1 MYSDK
6 EKLTS
11 ANITDIMQTAYI
23 DYSMSVIV
31 SRALPDAR
39 DGLKPVQRRIL
50 YAMLREGLV
59 HNRPFDKCAGV
70 VGEVLKNY
78 HPHGDS
84 SVYDTLVRLAQNWV
98 MRYQLIEP
106 QGNFGSVDGDPPAA
120 YRYTECRLSE
130 VSAELLAD
138 IDEDTV
144 DFIPNYKESTTEPTV
159 LPCALP
165 HLLMNG
171 STGIAVGMTTNIPPH
186 NLNELVEATCLIID
200 KPSAT
205 VEDLEKIIIGPDF
218 PTGGV
223 INGKEGI
230 KQYLRTG
237 RGIIRVR
244 GVAHTEE
251 MKNGKEQIVLTE
263 LPYNVNRS
271 SLVKHIAELCSE
283 KVLDE
288 VSDLRDESDEN
299 TRVVIELKRNE
310 NPKVVINKLYKHTNF
325 ENSFGVI
332 LLFEN
337 SFGVILLALDK
348 RRPKQMNIREL
359 LECFVEH
366 RRDVVTRRTRFR
378 LRKAEDRAHILEGFK
393 IALRNLDDFV
403 KIIRA
408 ASNRDEARV
417 KLMAKYGLSERQAVA
432 ILDLRLYQLT
442 GLERDKIEAEY
453 RELMALVEELRSILS
468 SESKLLSLIKK
479 ELREAAKKHIGP
491 RKTKVTAQEGDLS
504 MEDIVA
510 NEGCVVTVSHAGFI
524 KRTPVAQY
532 RLQKRGGKGTKGAEL
547 SKAASD
553 EDSDFIEHLFTANTH
568 DHILFFMNN
577 GRVYVEKVYE
587 IEEANR
593 ASRGKSIARLLEL
606 KDDEKL
612 AAMVC
617 VSNFEEGKF
626 LMMCTANGTIK
637 KTEISKY
644 ANYRKGGI
652 IGINIEHGD
661 RLISTK
667 LTNGDN
673 EVVMISQSGMSIRF
687 HESDVRSMGRDTT
700 GVSGMRLDSGDQV
713 KAMEVVD
720 ETCTLLVVGID
731 GIGKRTP
738 FDDPETKEPIY
749 RKQSR
754 GGKGVIAISTDVG
767 VAGALSVQEADEVML
782 LTKGGQSIRTKVSD
796 IRCTAGRNTKGVRV
810 MRLKEGESRCW
821 ASQRWSART
830 KRKKTPP
837 SRRPKRPDR
846 ESRRGAARRPF
857 FVPVAAVPQA
867 FSSAAMHS
875 TWRVCG
881 KRSKGLAEMTFQ
893 PRLQRYLRSR
903 AWVSGA
909 QGT

>member
-6 EKLTS
+6 EKLTI

-50 YAMLREGLV
+50 YAMMREGLV
-59 HNRPFDKCAGV
+59 YNRPFDKCAGV

-98 MRYQLIEP
+98 MRYLLIEP

-271 SLVKHIAELCSE
+271 SLVKHIAQLCTD

-310 NPKVVINKLYKHTNF
+310 NPKVVINKLYKHTN
-325 ENSFGVI
+325 
-332 LLFEN
+332 FEN

-408 ASNRDEARV
+408 ATNRDEARV

-453 RELMALVEELRSILS
+453 RELMALVEELR
-468 SESKLLSLIKK
+468 
-479 ELREAAKKHIGP
+479 
-491 RKTKVTAQEGDLS
+491 
-504 MEDIVA
+504 DIVA

-553 EDSDFIEHLFTANTH
+553 DDSDFIEHLFTANTH

-700 GVSGMRLDSGDQV
+700 GVAGMKLDSGDQV

-720 ETCTLLVVGID
+720 ASCTLLVVGID

-738 FDDPETKEPIY
+738 FDDPETKEPVY
-749 RKQSR
+749 RKQTR

-767 VAGALSVQEADEVML
+767 VAGALSVQEEDEVML

-810 MRLKEGESRCW
+810 MRLKEGEALLGISKVER
-821 ASQRWSART
+821 S
-830 KRKKTPP
+830 
-837 SRRPKRPDR
+837 D
-846 ESRRGAARRPF
+846 EEEENAAK
-857 FVPVAAVPQA
+857 PQA
-867 FSSAAMHS
+867 
-875 TWRVCG
+875 
-881 KRSKGLAEMTFQ
+881 
-893 PRLQRYLRSR
+893 
-903 AWVSGA
+903 
-909 QGT
+909 